1 MDSEI
6 ESLKAEVARLG
17 GETVALQI
25 ILGRLLD
32 MLVRSG
38 QVSSGL
44 ITQIFA
50 QADLAAETAVLRSKD
65 ASIPSHT
72 ETTFRSWLSCGDRF
86 LEQTLCPH
94 RRPLSHDM
102 TTAPASEPDR
112 AEQGMS
118 ADRTRPLP
126 FPARHRAAISFLSRI
141 CRDWARVRYRPH

>member
-72 ETTFRSWLSCGDRF
+72 ETTFKVLAF
-86 LEQTLCPH
+86 LRQQVL
-94 RRPLSHDM
+94 
-102 TTAPASEPDR
+102 
-112 AEQGMS
+112 G
-118 ADRTRPLP
+118 ADPLP
-126 FPARHRAAISFLSRI
+126 TPPSTK
-141 CRDWARVRYRPH
+141 P